1 MSKKITG
8 SYWKDWGHAAAVRA
22 IKTFFQVFASLITVD
37 GLATGLEDVDWIR
50 IASVA
55 AVSAVYS
62 IATSFAGL
70 PEVGIGSVES
80 DSSEDDETKE

>member
-8 SYWKDWGHAAAVRA
+8 TYWKDWGHAAAVRA

-37 GLATGLEDVDWIR
+37 GLATGLEDVNWIR

-62 IATSFAGL
+62 VATSFAGL
-70 PEVGIGSVES
+70 PEVGIGSGES
-80 DSSEDDETKE
+80 GDEEDEATGE